1 MSQGPET
8 MRDMFP
14 ELEAS
19 LRPIMT
25 QMAQQFA
32 PLLGMDM
39 DDALQEARLAIHI
52 AFQSYDYN
60 RSHGGIR
67 AFARQAIKNTF
78 CGLAYAAATRAR
90 CPHTV
95 YVDGS
100 GNAQVAKHRRLASLE
115 DLLELG
121 DWVLPLDAVD
131 CDAEAELDSHRIADR
146 LGVLRLRLY
155 KQLEPQ
161 ERAVF
166 RIKAQPPE
174 AFLVF
179 LRNIGVDV
187 SDITNKHIARWL
199 GVTKNSVDYSLLK
212 IRGAFRALAEREF
225 SDLVADLIRDGDWP
239 MVHVSNKPNDAQF
252 VRQVTQSRN
261 LDPRPLPERRDI
273 RIGQDSGRIIERYHW
288 GAVLH
293 LKLRDHRA
301 TVVVEGRFNENTG
314 DVFGQ
319 HGIWKPITED
329 VPWYKTLVKEI
340 DRP

>member
-1 MSQGPET
+1 MSVDNIT
-8 MRDMFP
+8 MRDLYP

-19 LRPIMT
+19 LRPTML

-32 PLLGMDM
+32 PSLGMDV
-39 DDALQEARLAIHI
+39 DDAMQEARIAIHL

-67 AFARQAIKNTF
+67 AFARQVIKHTF

-95 YVDGS
+95 YTDDS
-100 GNAQVAKHRRLASLE
+100 GQSQVVKHRKLASLE
-115 DLLELG
+115 DLLESGGLQ
-121 DWVLPLDAVD
+121 WPLSME
-131 CDAEAELDSHRIADR
+131 CEAEAELDTHRIADR
-146 LGVLRLRLY
+146 LMVLRMRLY
-155 KQLEPQ
+155 NQLGPQ
-161 ERAVF
+161 EQQVF
-166 RIKAQPPE
+166 RLKARPPE

-179 LRNIGVDV
+179 LRNIGVDAADV
-187 SDITNKHIARWL
+187 NHKHIARYL
-199 GVTKNSVDYSLLK
+199 GTTKNSVDYSLLK
-212 IRGAFRALAEREF
+212 IRGDFRRLAEHEF

-239 MVHVSNKPNDAQF
+239 MVHVSNNPNDAAF
-252 VRQVTQSRN
+252 VRQVIQSRK
-261 LDPRPLPERRDI
+261 LDPRPLPQRRDI
-273 RIGQDSGRIIERYHW
+273 RIGLSVGRIIERYHW

-329 VPWYKTLVKEI
+329 VPWYKTLVQEI